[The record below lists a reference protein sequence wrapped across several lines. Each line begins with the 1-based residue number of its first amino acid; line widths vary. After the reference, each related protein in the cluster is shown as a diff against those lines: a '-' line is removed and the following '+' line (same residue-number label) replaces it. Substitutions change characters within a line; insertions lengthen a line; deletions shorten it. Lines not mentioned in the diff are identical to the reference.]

1 MRQLYRIPF
10 LDWLSHRLL
19 EISGLLL
26 LVMMLHVVL
35 DVFMKYVFNHPVP
48 GTLEVVSYYYM
59 VGAVFLP
66 IAFVEMARG
75 SVAVDLFY
83 SMMSRPVKVCCM
95 CVVLL
100 TCSAVYGGLAWS
112 TYGDAI
118 RSFSTGEVVMGPVVV
133 VVWPSRFVLP
143 LSFALGALIC
153 LFHLA
158 KLLIDRSARNAL
170 VEIHVEGGDI

>member
-1 MRQLYRIPF
+1 MKPLYRIPF
-10 LDWLSHRLL
+10 LDWLSNRLL
-19 EISGLLL
+19 EISGILL

-35 DVFMKYVFNHPVP
+35 DVFMKYVFNQPVP

-66 IAFVEMARG
+66 IAFVELSRA

-83 SMMSRPVKVCCM
+83 SMMTRPMKVACM
-95 CVVLL
+95 FFVLL
-100 TCSAVYGGLAWS
+100 TCAAIYGGLAWS

-133 VVWPSRFVLP
+133 VVWPIRFVLP

-153 LFHLA
+153 LFHLI
-158 KLLIDRSARNAL
+158 KLSIDKPARDLL
-170 VEIHVEGGDI
+170 VEPHAEGGDI